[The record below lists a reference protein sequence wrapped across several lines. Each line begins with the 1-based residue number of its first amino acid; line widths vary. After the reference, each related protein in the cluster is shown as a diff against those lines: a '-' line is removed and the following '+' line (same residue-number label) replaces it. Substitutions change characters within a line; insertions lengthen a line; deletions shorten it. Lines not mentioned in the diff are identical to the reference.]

1 MASNLS
7 NFDAIVQETKCKE
20 WQLLRLRKET
30 KKKTKL
36 NIALAEAH
44 YEETSA
50 DLSARLHD
58 LIPTD
63 TIQLAGFI

>member
-1 MASNLS
+1 MQLS
-7 NFDAIVQETKCKE
+7 KRPSVRSGSCSGWEKKQ
-20 WQLLRLRKET
+20 
-30 KKKTKL
+30 KKKKKL

>member
-1 MASNLS
+1 M
-7 NFDAIVQETKCKE
+7 IVQETKCKE
-20 WQLLRLRKET
+20 WQLLRAEKRN
-30 KKKTKL
+30 KKTL

-58 LIPTD
+58 LMPTD

>member
-1 MASNLS
+1 MQLS
-7 NFDAIVQETKCKE
+7 KRPSVRSGNCSGWE
-20 WQLLRLRKET
+20 
-30 KKKTKL
+30 KKQKNPKL

-63 TIQLAGFI
+63 TIQLAGLFKLL